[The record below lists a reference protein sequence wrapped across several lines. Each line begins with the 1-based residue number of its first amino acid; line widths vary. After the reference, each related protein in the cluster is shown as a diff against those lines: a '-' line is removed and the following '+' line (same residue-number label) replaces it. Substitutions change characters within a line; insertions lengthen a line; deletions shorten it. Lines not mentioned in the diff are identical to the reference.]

1 MRKIL
6 YSPGF
11 GAGWTTWG
19 GDTPEQKKFMLEY
32 QPFIAFIEGGGQFDV
47 KFGGDDKIEAHP
59 LVVEFKAEWK
69 RRWPEKIEIIDGKE
83 YGYPYF
89 GGLRDL
95 QVKTVPVGARVRIDE
110 YDGNESV
117 AVEGANEDQWL

>member
-6 YSPGF
+6 YSPGY

-19 GDTPEQKKFMLEY
+19 GDTAEQKKFMLEY
-32 QPFIAFIEGGGQFDV
+32 KPFIDFLENGGTFPDRAPDQ
-47 KFGGDDKIEAHP
+47 EQHP
-59 LVVEFKAEWK
+59 LVVEFMAEWK
-69 RRWPEKIEIIDGKE
+69 RRWPDTIEVSKDDGKE

-95 QVKTVPVGARVRIDE
+95 RVKSVRDGARVRIDE

-117 AVEGANEDQWL
+117 AVEDENDDQWL